1 MIKVEVK
8 SSLMEVTHEFEDNKK
23 CLAYLNR
30 IKRHHDK
37 HNTGANAFLKINIT
51 EN

>member
-8 SSLMEVTHEFEDNKK
+8 SSLMEVTKEFEDNKD
-23 CLAYLNR
+23 CLKYLNN

-37 HNTGANAFLKINIT
+37 HNTGNNSFLKINIT
-51 EN
+51 TN